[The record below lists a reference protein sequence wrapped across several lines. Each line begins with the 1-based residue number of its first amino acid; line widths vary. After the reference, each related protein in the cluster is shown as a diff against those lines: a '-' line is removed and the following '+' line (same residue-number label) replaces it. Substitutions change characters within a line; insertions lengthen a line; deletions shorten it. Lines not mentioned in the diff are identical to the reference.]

1 MIKKDETD
9 EDVPTTVYVTKMQPF
24 SSRLVDLL
32 VRTTEKAEGKQTLIG
47 VGRVYSGTLRVGQ
60 KVQVIGPRHMF

>member
-32 VRTTEKAEGKQTLIG
+32 VREKAEGKQTLIG